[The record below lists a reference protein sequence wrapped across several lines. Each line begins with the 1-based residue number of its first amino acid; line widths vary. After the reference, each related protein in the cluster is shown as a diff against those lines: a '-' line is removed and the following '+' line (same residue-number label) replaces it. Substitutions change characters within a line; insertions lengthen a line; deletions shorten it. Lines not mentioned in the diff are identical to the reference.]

1 MSPPASKPSIR
12 NRITAAL
19 SLVYLVWAL
28 GLAASLWL
36 VVRHEVDELLDNTL
50 EESAQ
55 ILHGLLSFDAER
67 LRKAGPG
74 ALPAPPH
81 QEQLIWQ
88 IVDGKNVVLLRSHQA
103 PERSLSDRPLVE
115 GEFFNAAAG
124 WRSYAMRFDAEGH
137 WLLVAQTQE
146 ERREARLDAFL
157 MVGGTVMVVGALCA
171 AWLRRKLARELRPI
185 DRLSKEI
192 AHFDPAFAT
201 ARLPEPSRA
210 ELMPMH
216 AAVVDLGA
224 RLSQHQA
231 NERAFV
237 AHAAHALRTPLA
249 GIVAQLAAAK
259 QRCGP
264 EAMPFLEQS
273 SAAASRLRQ
282 VISTLLTMF
291 RSGGD
296 VDRQE
301 IDMRA
306 LVAPLPLGQLELIVH
321 EDCRAIADQ
330 DLLSAA
336 LINLLDNS
344 VRHGASH
351 VLISVAES
359 ARGFCI
365 KVVDDG
371 HGVDAQRLG
380 ALQLALEQR
389 AYDAELGLGL
399 TLSDLVCRAHGGRLE
414 VLAAQRGF
422 AVALHLSLPGL
433 GGEPGDEPRK
443 S

>member
-1 MSPPASKPSIR
+1 MSTGAKKPSIR

-19 SLVYLVWAL
+19 SLVYLVWAV
-28 GLAASLWL
+28 GLAAALWL
-36 VVRHEVDELLDNTL
+36 VVRHEVDELYDNAL
-50 EESAQ
+50 QESAQ
-55 ILHGLLSFDAER
+55 ILYGLLSFDSDR
-67 LRKAGPG
+67 LLRAGPG

-81 QEQLIWQ
+81 HEQLIWQ
-88 IVDGKNVVLLRSHQA
+88 IVDQNNVVVLRSHQA
-103 PERSLSDRPLVE
+103 PSNSLTSRSLSE
-115 GEFFNAAAG
+115 GEFFNAVDG
-124 WRSYAMRFDAEGH
+124 WRSYAMKFDAAGR
-137 WLLVAQTQE
+137 WLFVAQTQE
-146 ERREARLDAFL
+146 ERQEARVDAYL
-157 MVGGTVMVVGALCA
+157 MVGGTVLAVGALCSV
-171 AWLRRKLARELRPI
+171 WLRRKLARELRPI

-192 AHFDPAFAT
+192 SQFDPAFAS
-201 ARLPEPSRA
+201 ARLAEPTRQ

-216 AAVVDLGA
+216 AAVVDLGE

-264 EAMPFLEQS
+264 DAMPFLLQT

-282 VISTLLTMF
+282 VISTLLTLF
-291 RSGGD
+291 RSGSD

-301 IDMRA
+301 IDMHA
-306 LVAPLPLGQLELIVH
+306 LVAPLPLGQLEVIVH
-321 EDCRAIADQ
+321 EHARAIADQ

-344 VRHGASH
+344 IRHNANH
-351 VLISVAES
+351 VLISVKET
-359 ARGFCI
+359 ARGFGI

-371 HGVDAQRLG
+371 KGADLQRLT
-380 ALQLALEQR
+380 ALRLALDQR
-389 AYDAELGLGL
+389 AYDAGLGLGL
-399 TLSDLVCRAHGGRLE
+399 TLADLVCRAHGGRLE

-422 AVALHLSLPGL
+422 SVVLHLSLPGL
-433 GGEPGDEPRK
+433 STERGDDSGDE
-443 S
+443 